1 MTVNDGSMPATEEK
15 KEKNILSKLFDA
27 FLQPKSELREKTLET
42 ISSKDNSV
50 SVEELREESDESKSA
65 LAQLDNVKSLSA
77 GDLMRI

>member
-1 MTVNDGSMPATEEK
+1 MTVYDGSMPASEEK
-15 KEKNILSKLFDA
+15 KEKNILLKLIDA

-42 ISSKDNSV
+42 ISNKDNSR
-50 SVEELREESDESKSA
+50 SVEEFREEADESKSA